1 MKMRLKLSEITMDRM
16 TKKMSI
22 RTYSELETLPTFEER
37 FKYLQLNGQVGKD
50 TFGFDRYINQNFYR
64 SLEWKRV
71 RDKVILRDN
80 GCDLG
85 VEGYEIHGRILIHH
99 MNPITIRDIESMSE
113 YLLNPEYLISTVHN
127 THNAIHYGDESLLI
141 TVPIERTKNDT
152 CPWKH

>member
-1 MKMRLKLSEITMDRM
+1 MQLKLSEITMGRM
-16 TKKMSI
+16 TTKMSI
-22 RTYSELETLPTFEER
+22 RTYSELTTLPTFEER

-99 MNPITIRDIESMSE
+99 MNPITIKDIESMSE

-141 TVPIERTKNDT
+141 TAPIERRKNDT
-152 CPWKH
+152 CPWKR